1 MARKI
6 HAPTSYIAVL
16 APQSLII
23 FHDPGQ
29 TSLKKKQRSYIRQHT
44 LKYRIRT
51 YVSKTL
57 IIQKSITDHETYRT
71 TKQQWEAKVA
81 ETEKRL
87 RRSRRAPQV
96 NLHPT

>member
-6 HAPTSYIAVL
+6 HASASYIAVP
-16 APQSLII
+16 APQTTSI
-23 FHDPGQ
+23 FHPSGQ
-29 TSLKKKQRSYIRQHT
+29 MSLKKKRKSYIRQHKS
-44 LKYRIRT
+44 KYRIRT

-57 IIQKSITDHETYRT
+57 IIRKSITDHETNRT
-71 TKQQWEAKVA
+71 VKQQWEAKVA
-81 ETEKRL
+81 ETGKRL

>member
-1 MARKI
+1 MARKN

-29 TSLKKKQRSYIRQHT
+29 TSLKKKRKSYIRQHT
-44 LKYRIRT
+44 SKYRIRT
-51 YVSKTL
+51 YVSRNS
-57 IIQKSITDHETYRT
+57 IIRKSITDHETYRT
-71 TKQQWEAKVA
+71 TKQQWEAKEA
-81 ETEKRL
+81 ETGKRL

-96 NLHPT
+96 NLYLI